1 MDDGSEQV
9 CLALLVC
16 DFMTVTGESEAAL
29 AWQRKRDVVAR
40 GARGAR
46 SHAIPRENIEH

>member
-29 AWQRKRDVVAR
+29 ASQRKRDVV
-40 GARGAR
+40 ARGAR